1 MRISDPNKLIGR
13 VLEIKEGQEMS
24 EVILDIG
31 DFSLTATIT
40 AGASKALDLSKGDEV
55 FAMFNSTDVSLIK
68 DEKPAQKKR

>member
-13 VLEIKEGQEMS
+13 VIEIKEGHDMS

-40 AGASKALDLSKGDEV
+40 AGASKALNLNKGDEV

-68 DEKPAQKKR
+68 D

>member
-13 VLEIKEGQEMS
+13 VREIKEGHDMS

-40 AGASKALDLSKGDEV
+40 AGASRALDLNKGDEV

-68 DEKPAQKKR
+68 D

>member
-13 VLEIKEGQEMS
+13 VREIKEGHDMS

-40 AGASKALDLSKGDEV
+40 AGASKSLDLKKGDEV
-55 FAMFNSTDVSLIK
+55 FAMFNSTDVTLIK
-68 DEKPAQKKR
+68 D